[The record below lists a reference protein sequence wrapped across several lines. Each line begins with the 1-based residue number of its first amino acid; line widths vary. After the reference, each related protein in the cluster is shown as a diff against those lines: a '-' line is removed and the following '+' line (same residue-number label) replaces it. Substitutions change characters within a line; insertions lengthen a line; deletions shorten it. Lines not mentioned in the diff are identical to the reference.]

1 MKRWMI
7 GTLLASVMIV
17 ALPALA
23 DTLSDSLTVFDPA
36 GNVAYSVSVTEGL
49 EDPNEIYFINVS
61 GLIDPSQVG
70 NATTLVEP
78 DGSYSDIFGVAG
90 INGALFL
97 AFNSD
102 IEGFPAAYG
111 SQGNIFLP
119 EGQGG
124 VFDATMYLDPG
135 LQAQGFHA
143 QFFSDG
149 DAVVPE
155 PGTLTLLATGLLGT
169 LGSIRKRFQLKAPV
183 EIFMVGG
190 ILAPASLG
198 PSRFL

>member
-1 MKRWMI
+1 MNRWMI

-17 ALPALA
+17 ALPAIA

-36 GNVAYSVSVTEGL
+36 GNVAYSISVTEAL

-61 GLIDPSQVG
+61 GLIDPNQYA

-78 DGSYSDIFGVAG
+78 DGSYSDIFGVG
-90 INGALFL
+90 SINGTLYL
-97 AFNSD
+97 SFNSD

-111 SQGNIFLP
+111 SQGAIFLP

-135 LQAQGFHA
+135 LQAQGFTA

-149 DAVVPE
+149 DVVVPE

-169 LGSIRKRFQLKAPV
+169 LGSIRKRFRL
-183 EIFMVGG
+183 
-190 ILAPASLG
+190 
-198 PSRFL
+198 